1 MESSGA
7 LNPQGDFNNTNENN
21 ITVKDKKPTSEAVK
35 RAKAKYYQKKKLDEA
50 YMQDMR
56 DRSNKYYVEKRP
68 YEKKKELNKLKVME
82 SYLPQV
88 ITE

>member
-1 MESSGA
+1 ME
-7 LNPQGDFNNTNENN
+7 NNNNEIN

-68 YEKKKELNKLKVME
+68 YEKKKELNKLKVIE
-82 SYLPQV
+82 SYLPQI

>member
-1 MESSGA
+1 ME
-7 LNPQGDFNNTNENN
+7 NINEIN
-21 ITVKDKKPTSEAVK
+21 IIVKDKKPTSEAVK

-50 YMQDMR
+50 YMQEMR
-56 DRSNKYYVEKRP
+56 DRSNRYYVEKRP

-82 SYLPQV
+82 TYLPQV

>member
-1 MESSGA
+1 ME
-7 LNPQGDFNNTNENN
+7 NINEIN
-21 ITVKDKKPTSEAVK
+21 IIVKDKKPTSEAVK

-56 DRSNKYYVEKRP
+56 DRAYKNY
-68 YEKKKELNKLKVME
+68 YEKKERNRIKETNI
-82 SYLPQV
+82 YLPKV

>member
-1 MESSGA
+1 MEDIKI
-7 LNPQGDFNNTNENN
+7 NDDIN
-21 ITVKDKKPTSEAVK
+21 IIVKEKKPTSEAVK

-50 YMQDMR
+50 YMQEMR
-56 DRSNKYYVEKRP
+56 DRSNRYYVEKRP

-82 SYLPQV
+82 TYLPQV

>member
-7 LNPQGDFNNTNENN
+7 LNPQGDFNNTNEIN
-21 ITVKDKKPTSEAVK
+21 IIVKEKKPTSEAVK

-50 YMQDMR
+50 YMQEMR
-56 DRSNKYYVEKRP
+56 DRSNRYYVEKRP

-82 SYLPQV
+82 TYLPQV
-88 ITE
+88 IIE

>member
-1 MESSGA
+1 ME
-7 LNPQGDFNNTNENN
+7 NTNEIN
-21 ITVKDKKPTSEAVK
+21 IIVKDKKPTSEAMK
-35 RAKAKYYQKKKLDEA
+35 KAKAKYYQKKKLDEA

-82 SYLPQV
+82 SYLPQI

>member
-1 MESSGA
+1 ME
-7 LNPQGDFNNTNENN
+7 NTNENN
-21 ITVKDKKPTSEAVK
+21 IIIKDKKPTSEAVK

-50 YMQDMR
+50 YMQEMR

-82 SYLPQV
+82 SYLPQI

>member
-1 MESSGA
+1 ME
-7 LNPQGDFNNTNENN
+7 NTNEIN
-21 ITVKDKKPTSEAVK
+21 IIVKDKKPTSEAVK

-68 YEKKKELNKLKVME
+68 YEKKKELNKLKVIE
-82 SYLPQV
+82 SYLPQI

>member
-1 MESSGA
+1 ME
-7 LNPQGDFNNTNENN
+7 NTNEIN
-21 ITVKDKKPTSEAVK
+21 IIVKDKKPTSEAVK
-35 RAKAKYYQKKKLDEA
+35 RAKAKYYQKKKLDVA

-82 SYLPQV
+82 SYLPQI

>member
-1 MESSGA
+1 ME
-7 LNPQGDFNNTNENN
+7 NTYENN

-82 SYLPQV
+82 SYLPQI

>member
-1 MESSGA
+1 M
-7 LNPQGDFNNTNENN
+7 QNTNENN
-21 ITVKDKKPTSEAVK
+21 IIVKDKKPTSEAMK

-56 DRSNKYYVEKRP
+56 DRSNLYYVEKRP
-68 YEKKKELNKLKVME
+68 YEKKKEMKRLKEIE
-82 SYLPQV
+82 SYFPKV

>member
-7 LNPQGDFNNTNENN
+7 LNPKGDFNNNNENN
-21 ITVKDKKPTSEAVK
+21 IIVKEKKPTSEAMK

-56 DRSNKYYVEKRP
+56 DRAYKNY
-68 YEKKKELNKLKVME
+68 YEKKERNRIKETNI
-82 SYLPQV
+82 YLPKV